1 MTQQTTHVRS
11 GRDAVAGGF
20 VTFAAVILIVAG
32 ILDLFRG
39 IMGIAKDN
47 VFVATPLYVFRFD
60 LTAWGWI
67 HLIFGVI
74 AIVVGFSLF
83 RPATWTRVAGIVI
96 AGLLLIA
103 NFLSLPYYPLWSLV
117 AIALCIAVI
126 WALCVVREDDERSP
140 A

>member
-1 MTQQTTHVRS
+1 MTQQTTHAHT
-11 GRDAVAGGF
+11 GRDAMAGGF
-20 VTFAAVILIVAG
+20 VTFAAVILVVAG

-47 VFVATPLYVFRFD
+47 VFVATPRYVFRFD

-83 RPATWTRVAGIVI
+83 QAALWSRIAGIII

-117 AIALCIAVI
+117 AIALYVAII
-126 WALCVVREDDERSP
+126 WALCVVRKDDVRPP